1 MARYSA
7 HLNQLNSER
16 LGCLLYWRLAQTT
29 TLHNVRP
36 CWSAKDTVEHADL
49 AERSEQDRC
58 TSGWSRPE
66 SDERECAEVGR
77 LHSTHF
83 SVRESKYR
91 HGAAALRM
99 DLRGTWEWWCGFN
112 TTAGV
117 QNFLNLFFGL
127 CLQVIDLGL
136 HNR

>member
-49 AERSEQDRC
+49 AERSEQDGRPQCCDGRPRC
-58 TSGWSRPE
+58 QPRRPKKKNR
-66 SDERECAEVGR
+66 S
-77 LHSTHF
+77 
-83 SVRESKYR
+83 
-91 HGAAALRM
+91 
-99 DLRGTWEWWCGFN
+99 
-112 TTAGV
+112 
-117 QNFLNLFFGL
+117 LF
-127 CLQVIDLGL
+127 
-136 HNR
+136 